1 MISFLKKSIAM
12 LIVVI
17 FVLPLFSCSVEK
29 EEKEIEFLIGIS
41 QANTSEPW
49 RLQLIQELKD
59 EAEKH
64 PNLKLIFTDATD
76 DTEKQ
81 KKDIDKLI
89 NFGIDL
95 LIVSPF
101 DPVDLTPKIS
111 DVYQGNIPV
120 IVLDR
125 GVEGYDYTLFIG
137 TDNNLIGKQAAHS
150 VADIA
155 KNKNVNVIQLYA
167 ESNEYVNSLRK
178 KGFMQSIEKHTNINN
193 IYCPVPRQHRDDAE
207 NAILNYESIEDI
219 DIIFAYNDDLALGA
233 YRALTSLGISDIKL
247 VGIDGFLGKN
257 AGVELVQS
265 GIIEE
270 TVSCPTGGKEAIQ
283 SALDILSHESGIP
296 KQIILRS
303 KQINKDNVEDY
314 IASLNTTIQPVDK
327 QITVGYAQL
336 GKESDFRIATN
347 NSIIE
352 AAESFG
358 INLIVID
365 GDQSQKNQID
375 AVNEFIEMN
384 VDVIVISPIVSEGWD
399 EIVKEVQDAGI
410 TLILSD
416 RNIIMQDELNVP
428 VFIGADFEE
437 EGRRAMRWILQN
449 LDKPNVKILEIQG
462 TLGSTP
468 AMGRKQGFEEIV
480 NQNDNCDI
488 VYSQSGDFTKEG
500 GKMVMSEYLSK
511 NPLDIDVI
519 FAHNDDMAL
528 GACEALLDAGFK
540 PGTDVKIV
548 SVDGTSEALKSIL
561 KGEIN
566 CSVECSP
573 LLGPQLMKAIKDLY
587 SGKELPLRIITD
599 EKVFTL
605 DNANDGLARR
615 PY

>member
-1 MISFLKKSIAM
+1 MSFMKKLISM
-12 LIVVI
+12 LII
-17 FVLPLFSCSVEK
+17 ILFTLPLFSCNTET

-76 DTEKQ
+76 DTDKQ

-89 NFGIDL
+89 NFGVDL

-111 DVYQGNIPV
+111 EVYNNNTPV

-137 TDNNLIGKQAAHS
+137 TDNNLIGKQAANCI
-150 VADIA
+150 ADIA
-155 KNKNVNVIQLYA
+155 ENKNVNVIQLYA
-167 ESNEYVNSLRK
+167 ESNDYVNSLRK
-178 KGFMQSIEKHTNINN
+178 KGFMESISKHANITNLF
-193 IYCPVPRQHRDDAE
+193 CPVARQHRDDAE
-207 NAILNYESIEDI
+207 KAILNYENIEDI

-233 YRALTSLGISDIKL
+233 YRALTTLGVTDIKL
-247 VGIDGFLGKN
+247 VGIDGFLGEN
-257 AGVELVQS
+257 AGVELVKS
-265 GIIEE
+265 GIIKE

-283 SALDILSHESGIP
+283 SAIDILNHESGIP

-303 KQINKDNVEDY
+303 KQINEENVEDY
-314 IASLNTTIQPVDK
+314 IESLNKSVRPIDT

-336 GKESDFRIATN
+336 GRESDFRIATN

-352 AAESFG
+352 AADSFG

-365 GDQSQKNQID
+365 GDQSQENQIN
-375 AVNEFIEMN
+375 AVKEFISMN
-384 VDVIVISPIVSEGWD
+384 VDVIVISPIVSDGWD
-399 EIVKEVQDAGI
+399 EIVQEVQNAGI

-437 EGRRAMRWILQN
+437 EGRRAMRWVLKN

-462 TLGSTP
+462 TFGSTP
-468 AMGRKQGFEEIV
+468 AIGRKKGFEEIV
-480 NQNDNCDI
+480 NQNENCNI
-488 VYSQSGDFTKEG
+488 VYSKSGDFTKEG
-500 GKMVMSEYLSK
+500 GKNVMREYLANNS
-511 NPLDIDVI
+511 LDIDVI

-528 GACEALLDAGFK
+528 GACEAISEAGFK
-540 PGTDVKIV
+540 PGKDVKII
-548 SVDGTSEALKSIL
+548 SVDGTSEALKAII
-561 KGEIN
+561 KGDIN

-573 LLGPQLMKAIKDLY
+573 LLGPQLMKAIKDLQ

-605 DNANDGLARR
+605 ENANDGLARR